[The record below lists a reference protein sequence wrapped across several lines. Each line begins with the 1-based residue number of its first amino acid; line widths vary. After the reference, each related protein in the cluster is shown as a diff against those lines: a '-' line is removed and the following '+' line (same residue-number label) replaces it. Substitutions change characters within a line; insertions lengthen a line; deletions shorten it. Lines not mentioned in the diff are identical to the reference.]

1 MNDPIIFKSQNKD
14 IIIEFTKEKV
24 NRNFSFAKTD
34 EEDRYLYTMT
44 FKNILDSVL
53 EIIKLSDCE
62 MYILLDNLYNFIH
75 TNSNNMTVSLSC
87 KDSIGKLYI
96 FNIDTEYFEPECIAY
111 RNSAQ
116 GSLKHCFETKNTFK
130 IYKYISDNVFS
141 TLTFEISNSIPEFAN
156 CIYEIL
162 IQGMN
167 ISRDELSEVTKTN
180 IGNLIKPDFLLG
192 K

>member
-44 FKNILDSVL
+44 FKNILGSVL

-62 MYILLDNLYNFIH
+62 MYILLDNLYNFIN

-96 FNIDTEYFEPECIAY
+96 FNIDTEYFEPEYFAY

-116 GSLKHCFETKNTFK
+116 GSLKRFFEIKNTFK